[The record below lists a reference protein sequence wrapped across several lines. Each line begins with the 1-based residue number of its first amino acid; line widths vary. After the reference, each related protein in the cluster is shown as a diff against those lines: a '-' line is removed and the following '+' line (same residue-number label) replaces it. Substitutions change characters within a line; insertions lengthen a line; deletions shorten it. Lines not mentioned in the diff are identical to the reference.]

1 MCVLL
6 GNPVMYSRGY
16 NISMSNP
23 PSKNN
28 HRRRF
33 ASRRETRG
41 VDDAR
46 AMKIERAGNE
56 ANTGLKSSTVKSQ
69 KETIFVGFCKLYYRV
84 CVRIY
89 EGKDDWEKFEPCRRR
104 VSFLFFA
111 ETELVKREETN
122 ASVIKFLYTQ
132 LLLSLSYRAILSDT
146 AWKKVPCVHRFT
158 YINKYDTSCVQ
169 NRN

>member
-1 MCVLL
+1 MFLDAFSKVVCDIVNHNRVYIRRERGGQCIVGGSNAFVCVCVLL

-56 ANTGLKSSTVKSQ
+56 ANTGLKSSTHKKRRYLWVSVSCIIVYVYVYTR
-69 KETIFVGFCKLYYRV
+69 ERTIGKNSSHA
-84 CVRIY
+84 
-89 EGKDDWEKFEPCRRR
+89 EGE
-104 VSFLFFA
+104 
-111 ETELVKREETN
+111 
-122 ASVIKFLYTQ
+122 
-132 LLLSLSYRAILSDT
+132 
-146 AWKKVPCVHRFT
+146 
-158 YINKYDTSCVQ
+158 
-169 NRN
+169 